1 MSNNEPHGP
10 DAVSNTLKDCETLKK
25 HLDRL
30 VRILRQATCGAP
42 MDAYTQLRR
51 SRRLVEDVIKDCT
64 QVPTTLNGAELL
76 ESLSTVVKERT
87 LSYRVLLEEALKK
100 EKIEFIGEW
109 PTYIADD
116 IVRLEVR
123 LGQLDALVDGKRANT
138 IEPERLGHAVRA
150 RIDGLLKSGFEP
162 PEFVSMLARAY
173 DDLAQKGNS
182 PGGYVGIRD
191 VFELLKREVVNPKS
205 PYSEQQFAVDVYRV
219 LSTVQSGRVIELSP
233 AQDAAG
239 GLYIPGR
246 KASGNYIAAMR
257 IQ

>member
-1 MSNNEPHGP
+1 MTNSESHIPE
-10 DAVSNTLKDCETLKK
+10 AVSNALKDCEALKK

-30 VRILRQATCGAP
+30 VRILRQASDRAP

-51 SRRLVEDVIKDCT
+51 NRRLVEDVIKDCT
-64 QVPTTLNGAELL
+64 QVPTTLNSAELL
-76 ESLSTVVKERT
+76 ESLSVVVKERS
-87 LSYRVLLEEALKK
+87 LVYRDLLEEALKK
-100 EKIEFIGEW
+100 EKVEVIGEW
-109 PTYIADD
+109 PIYIADD

-123 LGQLDALVDGKRANT
+123 LEQLDAVLDGKRANT
-138 IEPERLGHAVRA
+138 IEPERLARAVRV
-150 RIDGLLKSGFEP
+150 RIDGLLKSGFDP
-162 PEFVSMLARAY
+162 SEFAAMLAKAY
-173 DDLAQKGNS
+173 DDLVQKCNS

-191 VFELLKREVVNPKS
+191 VFELLKSQIVKPKA
-205 PYSEQQFAVDVYRV
+205 PYSEQQFAVDVYKV
-219 LSTVQSGRVIELSP
+219 LDEVQSGRVIELSP

>member
-1 MSNNEPHGP
+1 MSNSEPQSS
-10 DAVSNTLKDCETLKK
+10 DVASNALKDCETLKK

-30 VRILRQATCGAP
+30 VRILRQATSGAP
-42 MDAYTQLRR
+42 MDAYAQLRR

-64 QVPTTLNGAELL
+64 QAPTRLNGAELL
-76 ESLSTVVKERT
+76 ESLSAVVKERS
-87 LSYRVLLEEALKK
+87 LSYRVLLEQALKK
-100 EKIEFIGEW
+100 ENVEFIGEW
-109 PTYIADD
+109 PAYIADD

-123 LGQLDALVDGKRANT
+123 LEQLDALVDGKRANT
-138 IEPERLGHAVRA
+138 IEPERLAHAVRV
-150 RIDGLLKSGFEP
+150 RVDGLLKSGFEP
-162 PEFVSMLARAY
+162 SEFVSVLARAY

-182 PGGYVGIRD
+182 PGGYIGIRD
-191 VFELLKREVVNPKS
+191 VFELLNREVSKPKS